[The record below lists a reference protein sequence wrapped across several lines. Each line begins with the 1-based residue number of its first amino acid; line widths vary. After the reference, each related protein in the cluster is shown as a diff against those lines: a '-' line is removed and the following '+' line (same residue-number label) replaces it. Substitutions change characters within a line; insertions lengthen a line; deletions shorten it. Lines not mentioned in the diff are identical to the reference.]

1 MHEVPTRLERAIGAG
16 GEAGSFVRSLAWEH
30 TELGPM
36 AAWPSTLTAAVST
49 CLATGFPMVVNWGRR
64 LIQIYNDA
72 AIPVFGEKHPE
83 AMGRSARTNFP
94 EFWEFYPVQAL
105 ADAIFETARPFRA
118 EDQRLVVHRHGML
131 EEAYFTFSI
140 SPLLDDDGTVLGIL
154 NTYVE
159 TTARVLGERRMAT
172 LRRLA
177 ERAVHA
183 RRPNEACT
191 EAITALVANPYDLRF
206 VLIYLADRSGT
217 SLSLAGATGV
227 DAGGAAAPRSLGP
240 HPPGDAFAWPFEK
253 VLQSREA
260 MVVKDLA
267 SKVDLGGWAGPTSR
281 PRDALVLPLVRSTD
295 APAAGILVVGLS
307 PRGRLDDAYRGFLEL
322 VAAQIATGIGSA
334 EAYEEAR
341 ERAQRLAEIDRAK
354 DVFYSNISHE
364 FRTPLTLL
372 LAPVDDLLREETGRL
387 NEVQREALRAARR
400 SAMRLR
406 RLVNGLLDLASL
418 EAGRLALAAEPTDLA
433 RLTREIA
440 STVEPSMAS
449 AGLRFVVDCPPL
461 PRAARIDRNAWETI
475 VLNLLSNALNYTPR
489 GAVTLHLSAVGDRV
503 RLVVSD
509 TGAGIPRAVLP
520 HVFDR
525 FYRSPEASARSV
537 EGTGLGL
544 SLVREF
550 ARALGG
556 DIGATSTPNDGS
568 TFTLEVPFEHAGTET
583 LEASERAALHE
594 RPIPSSDTQ
603 LDAGEPAPLL
613 PESVGAGRARP
624 RVLVVEDNPDMRRY
638 LARVLARDYDV
649 HAVAD
654 GNAALLSVPTF
665 HPDLVLSDVL
675 MPGIDGLALVRAL
688 RSAPHTRSIP
698 AILITARTGEDA
710 TIEGLGSG
718 ADDFIVK
725 PFFSRELRAR
735 VHTHLELARMR
746 RDVAE
751 AATKDTF
758 IGMVS
763 HELRTPLTS
772 IKLQVLLLAQQV
784 AKGTTFSARLESLHR
799 NITRMEALVDDL
811 LSFSAIRAGALTLRR
826 EQADLAAL
834 CQLAAEEQMLIA
846 QRNVTVEV
854 PSEPPF
860 ALVDSR
866 LIQQV
871 VANLLSNALKYSS
884 PPRPVLLRLCI
895 VEGEVVI
902 SVRDQGPGIPTDAQP
917 RLFEHFYRAPMVEV
931 QSGSR
936 VGLGL
941 GLAICKAIVTAHGG
955 HIDVESEIGRGS
967 TFFVRLPLARTG
979 TRRGEEPG

>member
-1 MHEVPTRLERAIGAG
+1 MEAG
-16 GEAGSFVRSLAWEH
+16 GGTGALVRSLAWER

-49 CLATGFPMVVNWGRR
+49 CLATGFPMVVNWGKQ

-72 AIPVFGEKHPE
+72 AIPVYAEKHPA
-83 AMGRSARTNFP
+83 AMGLSARTNFP

-105 ADAIFETARPFRA
+105 VDSIFETARPFRA
-118 EDQRLVVHRHGML
+118 EDQRLLVRRSGIL

-172 LRRLA
+172 LRRSA
-177 ERAVHA
+177 ERGVHA
-183 RRPNEACT
+183 RQPSEACA
-191 EAITALVANPYDLRF
+191 EMTAALAANPYDLRF
-206 VLIYLADRSGT
+206 VLLYLADRDGS
-217 SLSLAGATGV
+217 SLNLASATGV
-227 DAGGAAAPRSLGP
+227 DPGGPAAPRSLGS
-240 HPPGDAFAWPFEK
+240 PPAGNAFAWPFEK
-253 VLQSREA
+253 VLQRREA
-260 MVVKDLA
+260 VVVDDLA
-267 SKVDLGGWAGPTSR
+267 SKVDLGAWPGRTSKPTS
-281 PRDALVLPLVRSTD
+281 ALVLPLVRTTA
-295 APAAGILVVGLS
+295 APATGILVVGLS
-307 PRGRLDDAYRGFLEL
+307 PRARLDDAYRGFLEL

-341 ERAQRLAEIDRAK
+341 ERAQRLAELDRAK

-372 LAPVDDLLREETGRL
+372 LAPVEDLLREEDGRL
-387 NEVQREALRAARR
+387 NEGQREALRAMRR
-400 SAMRLR
+400 SALRLR

-418 EAGRLALAAEPTDLA
+418 EAGRLAFVAEMTDLS

-475 VLNLLSNALNYTPR
+475 VLNLLSNALNYTRR
-489 GAVTLHLSAVGDRV
+489 GTVTLRLRAVKDRV
-503 RLVVSD
+503 RLVVID
-509 TGAGIPRAVLP
+509 TGAGIPPDALP
-520 HVFDR
+520 HIFDR
-525 FYRSPEASARSV
+525 FYRSPESGARSV

-556 DIGATSTPNDGS
+556 DIGATSTRNEGS
-568 TFTLEVPFEHAGTET
+568 TFTVEIPFEQTASETSEAG
-583 LEASERAALHE
+583 ERAALHE
-594 RPIPSSDTQ
+594 PIPS
-603 LDAGEPAPLL
+603 LDAQLEARETPPAVPEPADA
-613 PESVGAGRARP
+613 ERARP
-624 RVLVVEDNPDMRRY
+624 RVLVVEDNPDMRQY
-638 LARVLARDYDV
+638 LAHVLAQEYEV

-654 GNAALLSVPTF
+654 GNAALSSLSTF

-688 RSAPHTRSIP
+688 RSAPDTRSIP
-698 AILITARTGEDA
+698 AILITARSGEDA
-710 TIEGLGSG
+710 TLEGLGSG

-735 VHTHLELARMR
+735 VRTHIQLARMR
-746 RDVAE
+746 RDAAE
-751 AATKDTF
+751 AAMKDTF

-784 AKGTTFSARLESLHR
+784 AQGTTFAARLESLHR
-799 NITRMEALVDDL
+799 YISRMEALVEDL

-826 EQADLAAL
+826 EQADLTAL
-834 CQLAAEEQMLIA
+834 CRLAAEEQMLIA
-846 QRNVTVEV
+846 QRTVTVEV
-854 PSEPPF
+854 PSHPVL

-866 LIQQV
+866 LVQQV
-871 VANLLSNALKYSS
+871 VTNLLSNALKYSS
-884 PPRPVLLRLCI
+884 PPRPVILRLR
-895 VEGEVVI
+895 VAHGEAVI
-902 SVRDQGPGIPTDAQP
+902 SVQDQGPGIPTDAVP
-917 RLFEHFYRAPMVEV
+917 RLFDHFYRAPMVEAR
-931 QSGSR
+931 SGSR
-936 VGLGL
+936 AGLGL
-941 GLAICKAIVTAHGG
+941 GLAICKAIVIAHGG
-955 HIDVESEIGRGS
+955 RIEVESEIGRGS
-967 TFFVRLPLARTG
+967 TFFVHLPVVEG
-979 TRRGEEPG
+979 S